1 MDDEQ
6 AGRADPSV
14 DRLIEFVQSQG
25 EAVAPW
31 QEQFMRTIFGI
42 PVIESAYAPEGEMY
56 LLGGRTALVIR
67 TATPVVPYGQWM
79 CEKGSHG
86 SLRLGACPFCGAQT

>member
-1 MDDEQ
+1 LQ
-6 AGRADPSV
+6 T
-14 DRLIEFVQSQG
+14 L
-25 EAVAPW
+25 
-31 QEQFMRTIFGI
+31 FGVPI
-42 PVIESAYAPEGEMY
+42 IESRYVPDGELY
-56 LLGGRTALVIR
+56 LINWPKLDGPTQYVLIQ